1 MTSPDSAP
9 AVDLRSDTV
18 TRPTEAMYERMRS
31 APVGDDGLD
40 GDPSVRELEAHVA
53 QRLGKQAGL
62 FVPSCT
68 MANLLAV
75 LAQAQRNEQ
84 VALEATAHMYTSERG
99 AATFTGLFYLGVA
112 GAGGAMDLGALQE
125 ALQGGGHRL
134 KTALVAMETSH
145 NNAGG
150 AVLPLDHMQAVH
162 GLAQAA
168 GAAVHLDGARLFNAA
183 AALGVDPGEIAR
195 HADTV
200 SLCLSKGLS
209 APVGAVLAGAR
220 PVMERARG
228 LRRMLGG
235 TQRQAGIMAAA
246 GLEAVRTMGGRLAE
260 DHARARRLS
269 DGVNRLAPALS
280 ASVPQTNIVQVE
292 TAASGMDNAQWTAAL
307 AAAGLL
313 VRPWGRT
320 RLRCVTHRHIGDA
333 DIDAA
338 VGAFAAVLK
347 AHRR

>member
-1 MTSPDSAP
+1 MSQSTPFFALSED
-9 AVDLRSDTV
+9 
-18 TRPTEAMYERMRS
+18 
-31 APVGDDGLD
+31 
-40 GDPSVRELEAHVA
+40 HVA
-53 QRLGKQAGL
+53 IRD
-62 FVPSCT
+62 
-68 MANLLAV
+68 MARAF
-75 LAQAQRNEQ
+75 ASEQ
-84 VALEATAHMYTSERG
+84 IAPHALEWDEKKH
-99 AATFTGLFYLGVA
+99 FPVA
-112 GAGGAMDLGALQE
+112 QM
-125 ALQGGGHRL
+125 R
-134 KTALVAMETSH
+134 
-145 NNAGG
+145 
-150 AVLPLDHMQAVH
+150 
-162 GLAQAA
+162 
-168 GAAVHLDGARLFNAA
+168 AA

-246 GLEAVRTMGGRLAE
+246 GLEAVRTMGARLAE

-307 AAAGLL
+307 AAADPLIP
-313 VRPWGRT
+313 V
-320 RLRCVTHRHIGDA
+320 VA
-333 DIDAA
+333 
-338 VGAFAAVLK
+338 
-347 AHRR
+347 